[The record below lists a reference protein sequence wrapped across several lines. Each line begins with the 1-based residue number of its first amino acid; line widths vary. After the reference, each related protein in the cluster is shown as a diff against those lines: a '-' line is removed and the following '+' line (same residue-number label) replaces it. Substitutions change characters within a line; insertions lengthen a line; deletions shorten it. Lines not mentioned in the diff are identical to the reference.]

1 MIRFLVVVAVL
12 WFALCAFPVMAEQ
25 VVDIYRAEVLV
36 KSQSAAVRNIAARE
50 AMREVLIRVSGD
62 TTAPEQPAISAAIN
76 QAQNYLLEFSYAST
90 DKRLEVDGE
99 SIPATILVAK
109 FSPQGIE
116 RLLREARLPLW
127 PASRPKL
134 LIWSV
139 QQDPAGAF
147 HRVPDDTITAALSQ
161 RAALRGLPLALPLHD
176 FEDTIALSSD
186 NLWNFDEA
194 AIKEASERYRP
205 DAILVGRYSQTAD
218 EQWQA
223 SWQLI
228 HASGNKTFDDQADTA
243 PTLFTRALDA
253 VADSFAR
260 LYAVVPSESGP
271 DVIVMQVENV
281 VDFGAHK
288 NLQRYLEGLVMVKRL
303 ELLKTEGQQQLLR
316 LYIEGDQ
323 AQLLSTLVLGKKLYP
338 LEIESVGI
346 TPALPAFDPVDLLD
360 SGLPPPL
367 PAFAPGSLGKP
378 LVYRWQP

>member
-1 MIRFLVVVAVL
+1 MIRFLVVVAVF
-12 WFALCAFPVMAEQ
+12 WFALCASDVMAEQ

-36 KSQSAAVRNIAARE
+36 RSQSAAVRNIAARD

-62 TTAPEQPAISAAIN
+62 TTAPEQPGMKAAIN

-90 DKRLEVDGE
+90 DKRLEVDGK
-99 SIPATILVAK
+99 SIPATVLIAK

-139 QQDPAGAF
+139 LQDASGAF
-147 HRVPDDTITAALSQ
+147 HRVPDDTIMAALSQ
-161 RAALRGLPLALPLHD
+161 RAAVRGLPLALPLHD

-186 NLWNFDEA
+186 NLWNFEEA

-205 DAILVGRYSQTAD
+205 DAILVGRYSQSAD
-218 EQWQA
+218 GQWQA

-228 HASGNKTFDDQADTA
+228 HASGNNTFDDQAEA
-243 PTLFTRALDA
+243 ASTLFTRALDA
-253 VADSFAR
+253 AADSFAR
-260 LYAVVPSESGP
+260 LYAIVPSESGP

-281 VDFGAHK
+281 ADFGAHK

-303 ELLKTEGQQQLLR
+303 ELLKIDGQHQLLR

-323 AQLLSTLVLGKKLYP
+323 AQLLTTLVLGKKLYP
-338 LEIESVGI
+338 LDTEAVGI
-346 TPALPAFDPVDLLD
+346 APALPAFDPVDLLD